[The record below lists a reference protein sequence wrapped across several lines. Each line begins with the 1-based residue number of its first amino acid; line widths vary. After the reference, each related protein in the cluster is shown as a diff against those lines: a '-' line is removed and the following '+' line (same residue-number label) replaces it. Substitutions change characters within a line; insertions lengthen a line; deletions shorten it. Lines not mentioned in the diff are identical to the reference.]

1 MAAKLLLDKIGKSK
15 HIKWLGSQKHSLV
28 AGNNLQSGE
37 HEFPHGFRQI
47 FKEVRHVLSWCLPLS
62 APAPTNCVNCWL
74 LSVNFVEVV
83 EVSEIQ
89 GPKIWCF
96 YQAGTYLL
104 DPPENR
110 AVILMHLL
118 HVPCCA
124 GQVSPALAGLA
135 AIAGLSSAQLS
146 SAELSSAQP
155 APCLQWQKD
164 LGVLHTWVILMYLR
178 GSGGM
183 RWQWWYILTERGV
196 AKQELWYKAT
206 ANQDSLFLVKI
217 FQFFLSSAY
226 FFSLIYNL
234 ILST

>member
-1 MAAKLLLDKIGKSK
+1 MSFLIVLDSFLKKWDMSYHDVCLYQLL
-15 HIKWLGSQKHSLV
+15 
-28 AGNNLQSGE
+28 
-37 HEFPHGFRQI
+37 P
-47 FKEVRHVLSWCLPLS
+47 
-62 APAPTNCVNCWL
+62 PTNCVNGWP

-89 GPKIWCF
+89 SPKIWCF

-104 DPPENR
+104 DLLR
-110 AVILMHLL
+110 TGLSFWCTCFLCHAMLAKSHL
-118 HVPCCA
+118 HW
-124 GQVSPALAGLA
+124 LAWQPLLGSA
-135 AIAGLSSAQLS
+135 QYSSAQLSSAQLS

-155 APCLQWQKD
+155 APSPAVTEGSGGVTH
-164 LGVLHTWVILMYLR
+164 LGHPYGLER

-183 RWQWWYILTERGV
+183 RWQWWYTLTERGV
-196 AKQELWYKAT
+196 GKQELWYKAT

-234 ILST
+234 ILSTQVMPLSRGT